1 MKVGIPRGLHFHKY
15 KILWTA
21 FLDYLEVDYIVS
33 TKTNKQILNRGKK
46 YSTDETCIPC
56 KIYLGHIDY
65 LKDKCD
71 YILVP
76 RFLGEDKLKL
86 ECIKF
91 NSIYDVVSNTFP
103 NIKLLE
109 YNIDYTKRKKEKDE
123 FIKLGSMLGYKAK
136 DSLQAY
142 YYAKSEEEK
151 YTKNMFKKQ
160 ELKLKIINKKKVLI
174 LSHPYN
180 IFDNMIG
187 KPIID
192 ILNRYN
198 VEVIYSTYYNS
209 NKDNSKKYS
218 ETLYWLSSK
227 DIINALDYYKNR
239 VDGIIILNA
248 FPCGND
254 ALVNVLI
261 TNKVD
266 IPIVNIVVDEVNSE
280 TGLITR
286 LESFIDII
294 EKRSELLEES
304 Y

>member
-15 KILWTA
+15 KILW
-21 FLDYLEVDYIVS
+21 
-33 TKTNKQILNRGKK
+33 
-46 YSTDETCIPC
+46 TDETCIPC

-209 NKDNSKKYS
+209 NKDNS
-218 ETLYWLSSK
+218 SK